1 MLVQFFDHTPKED
14 LMSKKTLVLFAA
26 VLITLTTF
34 AFAGDMPEPTAQ
46 PAQPQT
52 TADAAEPTAAADA
65 TVTTETLPAACSAA
79 AFGDLQAGASCGSA
93 TCGAGEYC
101 CNPSCS
107 RCVLFGMSC
116 TQEACNPDI

>member
-1 MLVQFFDHTPKED
+1 
-14 LMSKKTLVLFAA
+14 MSRKTLVLFAA

-34 AFAGDMPEPTAQ
+34 AFAGDTPEPAAQ

-52 TADAAEPTAAADA
+52 TADAVEPTADVDAA
-65 TVTTETLPAACSAA
+65 VTTDTLPATCSAA
-79 AFGDLQAGASCGSA
+79 PFGDLQAGASCGGV

-107 RCVLFGMSC
+107 RCVPFGMSC
-116 TQEACNPDI
+116 TQESCN